1 MDGWLKLHRSIIDSA
16 VFDDADVLRVWI
28 WLLCNVAFEEH
39 DVIYCG
45 KVIHLRRGQIATGRK
60 KISQQMGVSENK
72 VYRALNILKTLGNI
86 NINPNNKFSLI
97 TVENWAKFQQEP
109 TAKQQQNNGKATAK
123 PTAKQH
129 NKRNKERK
137 ECKRMN
143 EIEPRETRDRSS
155 THSVDSF
162 FSDTSEKEYNEL
174 TALGGIG
181 KGSVLLSQAQID
193 SLLEQLSLEEFNKY
207 VEIVA
212 DAELSGKKYTRKT
225 HYQAILDMVDQDRKT
240 TQ

>member
-1 MDGWLKLHRSIIDSA
+1 MDGWLKLHRSITDSA

-39 DVIYCG
+39 DAIYCG
-45 KVIHLRRGQIATGRK
+45 KVIHLHKGQIATGRK
-60 KISQQMGVSENK
+60 KIAQQMGVSENK

-86 NINPNNKFSLI
+86 NINSNNKFSLI

-109 TAKQQQNNGKATAK
+109 TAKQQQNNSRATAK

-155 THSVDSF
+155 THSVDSL
-162 FSDTSEKEYNEL
+162 TSEKEYKEL
-174 TALGGIG
+174 TAIGGIG
-181 KGSVLLSQAQID
+181 KGVVILSQAQMD
-193 SLLEQLSLEEFNKY
+193 SLLDQLSLDEFNRY

-212 DAELSGKKYTRKT
+212 DAELKGKKYKRKT
-225 HYQAILDMVDQDRKT
+225 HYQAILDMVEQDRKIK
-240 TQ
+240 